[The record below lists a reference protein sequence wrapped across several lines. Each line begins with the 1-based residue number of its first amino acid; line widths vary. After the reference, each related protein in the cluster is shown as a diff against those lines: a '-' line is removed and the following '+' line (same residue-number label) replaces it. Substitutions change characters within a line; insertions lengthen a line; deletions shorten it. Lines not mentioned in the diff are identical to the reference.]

1 MNRVEQTK
9 VLIGRDIKKT
19 FRREGGE
26 VVQALDRV
34 FLEVEHGTLTA
45 LVGPDGAGKTTL
57 IRLATGL
64 MTADSGEL
72 KILGVDVASD
82 PQQVQDRVG
91 YMPQKFGLY
100 EDLSVQENLD
110 LYADLHGVTAGERRQ
125 RYPRLMEMTA
135 LGPFAQRLAG
145 RLSGG
150 MKQKLGLACTLVRA
164 PELLL
169 LDEPTVGV
177 DPLSRRELWE
187 IILQLVDDQ
196 GLTVM
201 LSTSYLDEAERC
213 GHAVVMHQGKVLAQ
227 GPPGD
232 VSELA
237 ANRVFVAEPPAGRKA
252 REFQARLLDR
262 PGVVDAVPEGGRVR
276 LVLKENPD
284 HLLSLIPHPLRVQP
298 RFEDG
303 FMLLL
308 RQSKSVS
315 LSPSLSVS
323 QSDLLSP
330 GLPVSQSVSGSP
342 NLPVSVS
349 SDAVVQVRDMVRR
362 FGGFVAVDHVSFDV
376 QRGEIFGLLGPNGA
390 GKTTTFRMLC
400 GLLPASS
407 GTLRVA
413 GVDLSRAR
421 ASARQRIGYV
431 AQKFS
436 LYGQLSVTEN
446 LDFFASAYNLRGAR
460 KRERIEQALQQFE
473 LAPLADLAGGNLP
486 GGFKQRLAMAAA
498 LLHEPEILFLD
509 EPTSGAD
516 PLARREFWRR
526 ITRLSEQGVTVVVT
540 THFMEE
546 AEYCDRVAIMDAGRV
561 LAQGTPAEIRSH
573 AHETVGREPTMEDA
587 FIAVV
592 EEARENEPMNQT
604 LSRGTA

>member
-1 MNRVEQTK
+1 MNRAEQTK
-9 VLIGRDIKKT
+9 VLSGRDIKKT

-26 VVQALDRV
+26 VVQALDKV
-34 FLEVEHGTLTA
+34 SLEVEHGTLTA

-82 PQQVQDRVG
+82 PQQVQDRIG

-110 LYADLHGVTAGERRQ
+110 LYADLHGVTAKERNE

-237 ANRVFVAEPPAGRKA
+237 AGHVFVAEPPAGQKA

-276 LVLKENPD
+276 LVLNESPD

-308 RQSKSVS
+308 RQSKTGDKETGRQGEQETQHFNS
-315 LSPSLSVS
+315 LSPS
-323 QSDLLSP
+323 
-330 GLPVSQSVSGSP
+330 LPVSQSVFLSAQEP
-342 NLPVSVS
+342 
-349 SDAVVQVRDMVRR
+349 VVQVRDLVRQ
-362 FGGFVAVDHVSFDV
+362 FGSFVAVNHVSFDV

-460 KRERIEQALQQFE
+460 KRERIERALQQFD

-573 AHETVGREPTMEDA
+573 AHETAGREPTMEDA

-592 EEARENEPMNQT
+592 EEARENEPNNRT
-604 LSRGTA
+604 VSRGAA